1 MTSGSQHSFSSDRS
15 PCFSIESAGALE
27 HTFTETFPAL
37 AQPAV
42 PQIPAE
48 TGTDWVNAPLARSL
62 DLDSAWLRSDDGVRW
77 LTGTEHAGQELQA
90 LGYSG
95 FQFGQLSPV
104 LGDGRAHLLGE
115 WVTRES
121 AQGAL
126 SRIDLHLKGSGLT
139 PFSRQ
144 GSDGKAPLSAVWREA
159 VIGEFLHATG
169 VPTSRALAVLS
180 TGERIRRRAPQPEP
194 AGILVRTASSHLRVG
209 TFQFAQMQ
217 RSAEERMA
225 LVEYALRR
233 HYPEVKTGESTPN
246 NPALALLRGVAQRQ
260 AKLVAQWMGL
270 GFIHGVL
277 NTDNVSISGEAIDFG
292 PCAFMDIFKRDAVFS
307 SIDQQGRYAYRNQP
321 VITQWNLARFGETL
335 LDLIDPEEPNRAVE
349 QATEVLAEF
358 GDIYRF
364 EHTRVFAEKL
374 GIERDGSAREQGDN
388 EQGDS
393 GQVAEFVE
401 QTLTLLEETQT
412 DFTGFFRALTEN
424 PADATPGN
432 QTEPPV
438 PLANIVG
445 DAPKTADWYQHL
457 TDLRRTTG
465 TTAERAQKLMENV
478 NPVYIPRNIQLDA
491 ALREVERGNTEP
503 IEELIDA
510 VRAPFERRP
519 GMEYLEGAP
528 TNSRFFRSFCGT

>member
-115 WVTRES
+115 WVAREP
-121 AQGAL
+121 AQGAPA
-126 SRIDLHLKGSGLT
+126 RTDLHLKGSGLT

-159 VIGEFLHATG
+159 VIGEFLHATE

-180 TGERIRRRAPQPEP
+180 TGEKIRRRAPQPEL
-194 AGILVRTASSHLRVG
+194 AGILVRVASSHLRVG

-233 HYPEVKTGESTPN
+233 HYPEVKTGESAPN

-292 PCAFMDIFKRDAVFS
+292 SCAFMDIFKRDAVFS

-321 VITQWNLARFGETL
+321 AITQWNLARFGETL
-335 LDLIDPEEPNRAVE
+335 LDLIDPEDPNRAVE

-374 GIERDGSAREQGDN
+374 GIERDRSAREQRDN
-388 EQGDS
+388 EQGGIAGRLRS
-393 GQVAEFVE
+393 SLNKPSRSSKKHKRTSPASSAHSPKTLPTPPPATRQNRPSRLPTLWETPKKPPTGISTSPTYAEPPELPPSVPKSSWRAS
-401 QTLTLLEETQT
+401 TPCISRAISSLTLPCA
-412 DFTGFFRALTEN
+412 R
-424 PADATPGN
+424 
-432 QTEPPV
+432 
-438 PLANIVG
+438 
-445 DAPKTADWYQHL
+445 
-457 TDLRRTTG
+457 
-465 TTAERAQKLMENV
+465 
-478 NPVYIPRNIQLDA
+478 
-491 ALREVERGNTEP
+491 
-503 IEELIDA
+503 
-510 VRAPFERRP
+510 
-519 GMEYLEGAP
+519 
-528 TNSRFFRSFCGT
+528 